1 MNRFTSSYKA
11 PTNSD
16 PCAQFMTL
24 AERELSAFFNAVR
37 QLFGREQ
44 AERSAE
50 DWLHELSEIDQ
61 LPSSSREWRAITT
74 KVLSRLANRL
84 KTSALST
91 ESQLV

>member
-1 MNRFTSSYKA
+1 MNRFTSYKT

-16 PCAQFMTL
+16 PCAQFVTL

-37 QLFGREQ
+37 QLFGLEQ

-61 LPSSSREWRAITT
+61 LPSSSREWRSITT
-74 KVLSRLANRL
+74 KVVSRCANRL

>member
-1 MNRFTSSYKA
+1 MNRFTPYKT
-11 PTNSD
+11 PTNSH

-24 AERELSAFFNAVR
+24 AEREFSAFFNAVR
-37 QLFGREQ
+37 QLFGAEQ

-50 DWLHELSEIDQ
+50 DWLRELGEFDVM
-61 LPSSSREWRAITT
+61 PSSTHEWRAITT
-74 KVLSRLANRL
+74 KVLIRLANRL